1 MISDKRDTAGRDP
14 VPLKQDH
21 RRMKLIWDVDNY
33 YTVDHDRPDV
43 LKGIHEVTFPA
54 AYEVCGI
61 CEGKGRYVNP
71 NIDRNGLDPNEYDYA
86 FMEDYMNGVYD
97 ITCRRCGGDR
107 VVLEIRDEVIPLGR
121 ELEIYNLYVSELEDA
136 WESIR
141 EMQAEMLAESHAL
154 ER

>member
-54 AYEVCGI
+54 AYEVCGV

-71 NIDRNGLDPNEYDYA
+71 DIDRNGLDPNEYDYA

-107 VVLEIRDEVIPLGR
+107 VVLEIRE
-121 ELEIYNLYVSELEDA
+121 
-136 WESIR
+136 
-141 EMQAEMLAESHAL
+141 
-154 ER
+154 